1 MSSERKAEYL
11 DWIVSTFGKMS
22 LSTLDGRAWSLN
34 HARLALGQDEAAAN
48 RYFESV
54 PMTADTD
61 FMGIR
66 LLKTLLDFAEA
77 VMGPFV
83 QMDNL
88 TFIAFPSVSTAAAA
102 GRVSGWHRDIWAF
115 KPTHAEYVPP
125 LAANAITYL
134 QNLTDE
140 YGPLRV
146 IPGSHRNYLRH
157 VGSRWA

>member
-1 MSSERKAEYL
+1 MSSARKAEYL

-66 LLKTLLDFAEA
+66 LLKTLLDFA
-77 VMGPFV
+77 
-83 QMDNL
+83 D
-88 TFIAFPSVSTAAAA
+88 S
-102 GRVSGWHRDIWAF
+102 GRMNEGALRR
-115 KPTHAEYVPP
+115 
-125 LAANAITYL
+125 LRAIFLEVYM
-134 QNLTDE
+134 
-140 YGPLRV
+140 
-146 IPGSHRNYLRH
+146 
-157 VGSRWA
+157 